1 MTEQSQRKQRQNAT
15 ADTTIEVYVDMNM
28 YEYYVCRSRD
38 LHTAERTRVL
48 ALRLPRL
55 RRNLSYVITG
65 RRRSEPDDWTHR
77 MLMDFSICIDACV
90 YDTRRL
96 FGS

>member
-1 MTEQSQRKQRQNAT
+1 MTTSEEATPSVQRSQT
-15 ADTTIEVYVDMNM
+15 LTTHPRDVT
-28 YEYYVCRSRD
+28 RSRD

-48 ALRLPRL
+48 ALRLSRL
-55 RRNLSYVITG
+55 RRNLSYVTTG

-77 MLMDFSICIDACV
+77 MLMDFSICIEACV